1 MNKKVIIPILVAAFL
16 WFLMFSPWTK
26 NLFNFWVAM
35 AISALVLIGVSLK
48 LRPEILKEINFTP
61 KAVGYGLLA
70 ALALYGIFWVG
81 NYASSHLFNFAR
93 PQVDSIYAM
102 KNGQNKLLVALGLLF
117 IIGPA
122 EEIFWRGFIQNSFIP
137 KFGEWKAFIFTTLIY
152 ALVHVWSFN
161 FMLVMAALICGI
173 FWGLMYKYN
182 KNLVPL
188 IISHAV
194 WDVVVFIVLPIM

>member
-1 MNKKVIIPILVAAFL
+1 MKKLIIPILTAAFL

-26 NLFNFWVAM
+26 GLFNFWIAM
-35 AISALVLIGVSLK
+35 AISATILIAISVSLRK
-48 LRPEILKEINFTP
+48 GILKQLNFTP
-61 KAVGYGLLA
+61 KAIGLGLLS
-70 ALALYGIFWVG
+70 ALVLWFVFYLGDFF
-81 NYASSHLFNFAR
+81 SKLLFDFAR

-102 KNGQNKLLVALGLLF
+102 KNGQDKLLIALGLMF

-122 EEIFWRGFIQNSFIP
+122 EEIFWRGYVQHSFIE
-137 KFGEWKAFIFTTLIY
+137 KFGEWKAFAFTALIY
-152 ALVHVWSFN
+152 ALVHIWSFN
-161 FMLVMAALICGI
+161 FMLVMAAFICGI

-194 WDVVVFIVLPIM
+194 WDVMVFIVLPI